1 MASKKYDLETRYKV
15 ATALV
20 TSGNSKAASAQTHVP
35 ASTIRHW
42 AQNDEDFI
50 LMMREVR
57 SEFGERIK
65 GSLAEIVDESS
76 RQALDR
82 VKNGDFVLTKSGEL
96 VRKPMSGRDVITTG
110 AIAFDKLRLLENQP
124 TEIVSH
130 KDAEEQG
137 NRMQAFLEEFG
148 EAHIRM
154 NEAVSEADKRKAE
167 EEIERI
173 NKRRRLGLHLAPEK

>member
-20 TSGNSKAASAQTHVP
+20 TAGNSKAASAQTHVP

-50 LMMREVR
+50 LMMQEVR

-65 GSLAEIVDESS
+65 GGLAEIVDEANL
-76 RQALDR
+76 QALDR

-130 KDAEEQG
+130 KDAEEQR
-137 NRMQAFLEEFG
+137 NRLQAFLEEIG
-148 EAHIRM
+148 AAGQRGDEK
-154 NEAVSEADKRKAE
+154 EV
-167 EEIERI
+167 ERL
-173 NKRRRLGLHLAPEK
+173 KKKMRLGLSE

>member
-42 AQNDEDFI
+42 AQNDEDLI
-50 LMMREVR
+50 LMMQEVR

-65 GSLAEIVDESS
+65 GSLAEIVDEAS

-82 VKNGDFVLTKSGEL
+82 VRNGDFVLTKSGEL

-124 TEIVSH
+124 TEIVTH
-130 KDAEEQG
+130 EDADERQ
-137 NRMQAFLEEFG
+137 NRLQKSLEAIGDAIQRGDEK
-148 EAHIRM
+148 EVERLKKRM
-154 NEAVSEADKRKAE
+154 
-167 EEIERI
+167 
-173 NKRRRLGLHLAPEK
+173 RLGLSE

>member
-15 ATALV
+15 ATALA
-20 TSGNSKAASAQTHVP
+20 TSGNSKAASAQTRVP

-50 LMMREVR
+50 LMMQEVR

-65 GSLAEIVDESS
+65 GGLAEIVDEANL
-76 RQALDR
+76 QALDR

-124 TEIVSH
+124 TEIVTH
-130 KDAEEQG
+130 EDAEERR
-137 NRMQAFLEEFG
+137 NRHQAFLEAIGDAAQRGDEK
-148 EAHIRM
+148 E
-154 NEAVSEADKRKAE
+154 V
-167 EEIERI
+167 ERI
-173 NKRRRLGLHLAPEK
+173 KKKMRLGLSE